1 MTAVAGVLPRYWDG
15 HRLLRFLA
23 GLAMLAL
30 ACTAPLGTLAAGPL
44 SAPSAPAVVR
54 TVAVAESTVA
64 EPAAAEI
71 AGAPMVRVAE
81 PVAPRPPLTPA
92 PAVLLAAT
100 AVVLL
105 GTLAP
110 RIRAD
115 RAPPAV

>member
-44 SAPSAPAVVR
+44 SAASAPAVVR
-54 TVAVAESTVA
+54 TVAVADSTDA
-64 EPAAAEI
+64 EPAAA
-71 AGAPMVRVAE
+71 GSPVVRVAE
-81 PVAPRPPLTPA
+81 PVAPRAPLTPA